1 MDNRICF
8 NAEEARRFLLLKH
21 GLAGEYRFK
30 GKAGILEFVRQAG
43 CIQYDPIDV
52 CGKNAELVL
61 QARVPDFTKR
71 MLEELLYRDRRLVDY
86 FDKNLAI
93 LPVEDWPNFSRTREQ
108 YRTDSRSRELVERW
122 RDDILTAVRGKE
134 GVFAKDLGLKESVD
148 WYWSP
153 SSLGR
158 AALETLYFRG
168 DLVVHHKKGTAK
180 AYGAADEW
188 LDPAL
193 LAAPDPNETEED
205 YRKWQV
211 ERRIGAVGL
220 LWNKPS
226 DAWLGIRGLKSA
238 ERMEAFAALLA
249 EGRLV
254 EVQVDGI
261 REPLYLRQE
270 DLSLAE
276 RAKAAGKLK
285 QRVEFIAPLDNLL
298 WDRKLIKALFQF
310 EYKWEIYTPAA
321 ERRYGYYVLPVLYGT
336 RFAGRIELI
345 AHKKRGELELRRF
358 WPEPDFPGGAA
369 FDRALAE
376 RLERFAAFHG
386 CGRVFRET

>member
-1 MDNRICF
+1 MDNRMGLTV
-8 NAEEARRFLLLKH
+8 EEARRFLLLKH

-61 QARVPDFTKR
+61 QARVPDFTKP

-93 LPVEDWPNFSRTREQ
+93 LPIEDWPYFSRTREQ

-122 RDDILTAVRGKE
+122 RDDILAAVRGKA

-193 LAAPDPNETEED
+193 LAAPDPNGTEES

-211 ERRIGAVGL
+211 ERRVGAVGL

-254 EVQVDGI
+254 EVQVEGM

-298 WDRKLIKALFQF
+298 WDRKLIKALFDF

-358 WPEPDFPGGAA
+358 WPEPDFPGGAG